1 MREEEKGC
9 LPARSIIIGTEV
21 TIIYKI
27 KKKKK
32 KERFIKVNEARFK
45 D

>member
-9 LPARSIIIGTEV
+9 LPVRSIIIGTEV

-32 KERFIKVNEARFK
+32 ERFIKVNEARFK